1 MGNLQNLAPK
11 SAPRRPRTTQPRCD
25 PMAPDESEVLEGVV
39 DHRGRRVASRGSTLG
54 GWRSAAC
61 IIGVEIAERFAYCG
75 ISSNLITYLTGPM
88 RQSVATA
95 AANVNAFFGAAS
107 MLPLLGAFVADSYL
121 GRYRTILFASLLYV
135 MALGFLTLSAALQSH
150 HSLDCLPAKNGIS
163 CHTSSPFQ
171 IFFFFSSLY
180 LVAIAQGGHK
190 PCVQAFG
197 ADQFDG
203 TNAEES
209 KSRSSFF
216 NWWYLGISVGAAS
229 SYSIMSY
236 VQDNLN
242 WSLGFGIPCG
252 AMTIALLIFVLGTRT
267 YRYSVKDSKSNPFG
281 RIAQVFVAAA
291 RNRRM
296 TPSSSEEH
304 EEAARTAMARVGSL
318 RLSFLDKAMIDSSS
332 KGWRSCSIRQVEE
345 AKAMVRLVPIVGT
358 SLIYA
363 IVYAQS
369 STFFTKQGSTMDRSI
384 GPNFRIPPAALQSFI
399 SITIVLF
406 IPIYDRV
413 FVPIARRIT
422 GKPSGITML
431 QRIGIGMSLSII
443 SMVVAALVEK
453 RRLQVAVD
461 FGLVDAKSVTIPMR
475 VWWLVP
481 QYILFGIADVFTIV
495 GLQEFFYDQVPNA
508 LRSLGLALYLSILGV
523 GNFLSSLLIVIIKK
537 VTSGNGHPS
546 WFSNNL
552 QLAHLDYF
560 YWLLAV
566 LSMVGLAAFMYC
578 ANSYIY
584 NQKLQYDEDT
594 S

>member
-1 MGNLQNLAPK
+1 
-11 SAPRRPRTTQPRCD
+11 
-25 PMAPDESEVLEGVV
+25 MAPDESEVLEGVV

-121 GRYRTILFASLLYV
+121 GRYRTVLFASLLYV

-150 HSLDCLPAKNGIS
+150 HSLDCLPVKNGIS

-304 EEAARTAMARVGSL
+304 EEAATAMARVGSL

-431 QRIGIGMSLSII
+431 QRIGIGMFLSII

-566 LSMVGLAAFMYC
+566 LSIVGLAAFMYC